1 MTALK
6 FLLFLVRFQHA
17 AARRRLEVQGL
28 KRSKGVMFQH
38 AAARRRLVRLRQ
50 LNKFQECFNTQPPE
64 GGWKAILTRGASLA
78 GFNTQPPEGG
88 WLVRLFFLSLSVW
101 FQHAAAR
108 RRLVKMKWRV

>member
-38 AAARRRLVRLRQ
+38 AAARRRLAGNQ
-50 LNKFQECFNTQPPE
+50 
-64 GGWKAILTRGASLA
+64 GGAGDIDDVSTRSRPKAA
-78 GFNTQPPEGG
+78 GTAQAIEQ
-88 WLVRLFFLSLSVW
+88 VSRM

-108 RRLVKMKWRV
+108 RRLDRILRMIYVE